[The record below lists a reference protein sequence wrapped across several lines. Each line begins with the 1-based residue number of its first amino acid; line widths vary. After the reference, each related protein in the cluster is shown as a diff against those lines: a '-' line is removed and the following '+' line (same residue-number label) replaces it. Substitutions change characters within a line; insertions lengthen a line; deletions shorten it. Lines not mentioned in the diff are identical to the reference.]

1 MVAPAHMDVEDAVD
15 RLLAALPE
23 GDAPGRARFAEL
35 GFPTPRDEDWRF
47 TPVKP
52 ITELN
57 FKAAPADATATVEG
71 CVFAAIDGPQ
81 LGFVNGHYSEALSQ
95 VGEIPGGG

>member
-1 MVAPAHMDVEDAVD
+1 MVAPPHMDVEDAAD

-23 GDAPGRARFAEL
+23 GDAADRARFAEL

-47 TPVKP
+47 TPIKP

-57 FKAAPADATATVEG
+57 FKTAPADAPASSAG
-71 CVFAAIDGPQ
+71 DP
-81 LGFVNGHYSEALSQ
+81 S
-95 VGEIPGGG
+95 